1 MSKFFGG
8 KDPFDDPFFTHPFGG
23 MFHTQSDSLNRS
35 KEITIEELDSDGK
48 LMNHSELS
56 KEVVSKNPSG
66 KNANG
71 TKSFSY
77 QRVAYGGLNGM
88 YYSASVTRKSGNG
101 GVVMMEINEED
112 KTVGQAQNTVSR
124 GIQDKGHSVSTK
136 RTSDG
141 KVDTLHTLHNL
152 NEDELAGFE
161 ETWKANE
168 QILPSDWNSSF
179 NLLENADSSDRGW
192 NWWPTWGGW
201 ALPPTEH
208 SADAGANLP
217 QLETGTSSRGRA
229 KKTVPVN
236 IE

>member
-48 LMNHSELS
+48 PMNHSELS

-66 KNANG
+66 KNANW

-88 YYSASVTRKSGNG
+88 YYTASVTRKSGNG

-112 KTVGQAQNTVSR
+112 KTVGQAQNTISR

-136 RTSDG
+136 HTSDG

-179 NLLENADSSDRGW
+179 NLLENADSSDKWW
-192 NWWPTWGGW
+192 NWWPTWSGW

-217 QLETGTSSRGRA
+217 QLEAGTSSRGRA

-236 IE
+236 VE